1 MSATFY
7 VTLEKV
13 FQQAVWFLLFLI
25 LPPALGPKPYGQ
37 FALAMVFIGFC
48 EIVMLEAATEAL
60 LGMESLEHRHL
71 GTLNL
76 VGLSVAAVI
85 GGFLFLAGPFIGRA
99 FGDAQLGAIF
109 RTLSVLPAISVLT
122 AGPVAVLKHQLRF
135 APLAFRSIL
144 GLAIGGVCGVALAF
158 HGAGVWS
165 LVAQALAQRV
175 AENVILWSS
184 ARTRFALTWSLSHF
198 QELWSFAANVFLS
211 RAAGYVSGQMPRLIL
226 GAFLGPYELGLFV
239 FASRLPEVFI
249 WTTIVP
255 STSVARVTLRQFAP
269 GEDQLFPAFARHLE
283 NTALLAFPICCGAA
297 AVIPLV
303 FALAL
308 DARWQPAALPAQIM
322 ILAVIPN
329 LVHSMGTSCRWPSG
343 SQGPRC

>member
-1 MSATFY
+1 M
-7 VTLEKV
+7 
-13 FQQAVWFLLFLI
+13 
-25 LPPALGPKPYGQ
+25 
-37 FALAMVFIGFC
+37 
-48 EIVMLEAATEAL
+48 
-60 LGMESLEHRHL
+60 
-71 GTLNL
+71 
-76 VGLSVAAVI
+76 
-85 GGFLFLAGPFIGRA
+85 
-99 FGDAQLGAIF
+99 
-109 RTLSVLPAISVLT
+109 
-122 AGPVAVLKHQLRF
+122 AVLKHQLRF

-329 LVHSMGTSCRWPSG
+329 LVHSMGTSVLLALRF
-343 SQGPRC
+343 PRAEVLISLAQAVSNAVFVLCAAPFGLVVVSCAILSRQLLIAPYILRVLWRRCGIRPRLSRRRDWAVAGGVPAHGGRGRMDRRRA